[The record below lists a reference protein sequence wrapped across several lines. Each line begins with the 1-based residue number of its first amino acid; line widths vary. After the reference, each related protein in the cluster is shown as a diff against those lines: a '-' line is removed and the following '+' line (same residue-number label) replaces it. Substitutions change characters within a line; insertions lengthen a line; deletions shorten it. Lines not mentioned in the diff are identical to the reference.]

1 MVEVWPPRNVPSRR
15 GIWYFCEFG
24 SSAPFNCNPHKNFQE
39 YLIRAKMQLRC
50 HQPCCH
56 TFETDVTNLLSR
68 MSLAQHTRTILIVTS
83 SIPEIICK
91 NSTISTFHYPMYRM
105 YLSYTSSTCR
115 EEDSPHESHHL
126 IKNQPR
132 QGIRTCACARF
143 Q

>member
-68 MSLAQHTRTILIVTS
+68 MSLSQHTRTILMKIPS
-83 SIPEIICK
+83 SHQKSTETRNLNMRLC
-91 NSTISTFHYPMYRM
+91 TISIILRDEREKTMTQASV
-105 YLSYTSSTCR
+105 YLPKGLSITRCR
-115 EEDSPHESHHL
+115 RPSEHL
-126 IKNQPR
+126 
-132 QGIRTCACARF
+132 
-143 Q
+143 